1 MARKKTLE
9 TSWRKWRQ
17 TSHIAIGI
25 ISQRHNVDATI
36 SHFFSEVVLG
46 FDRNFIEI
54 YFTMSCTSSNANE
67 SQNDSDINFIPGYI
81 MEVEDEVK
89 TSSSVAITNEDEWFI
104 KPYEDEPIAD
114 ENWMTTYNEQRRQEE
129 DNLRLLKTRLEGQD
143 KVDNW

>member
-1 MARKKTLE
+1 
-9 TSWRKWRQ
+9 
-17 TSHIAIGI
+17 
-25 ISQRHNVDATI
+25 
-36 SHFFSEVVLG
+36 
-46 FDRNFIEI
+46 
-54 YFTMSCTSSNANE
+54 MSSTSSNANE